1 MRGLTSDFN
10 EGDKDGEN
18 QRSMTN
24 GSHTM
29 KNLSRR
35 NFLKMS
41 ALTGGALLFNDLAGR
56 LSGLSPGIRT
66 AHAAEPIK
74 IGIIDPLSS
83 PYKTSSIHDVHG
95 ANVAVDFYNKRGGV
109 LGRQVVILEADDAS
123 NPETAVKAATKF
135 IKDDRIDFLMG
146 TFNADCA
153 LVVSDLAKKEN
164 KLFMVT
170 GAHLPELSGAACNS
184 HTFVFMPNAT
194 MMAQS
199 IVPHLVKAYG
209 TRWYMLTTGSLDGKA
224 MAQAMATAGQ
234 VHGVELVGEAL
245 MPFGSTDFTSA
256 LTAAKDKHPT
266 LIVLN
271 LYGWDLV
278 HALKGYTKLELAKDK
293 IGVGGMIAGEQIGR
307 PLGYAHNAGIW
318 GLIWDPKI
326 NTEGS
331 KRFIQGVIDKY
342 NHTPTSRCYLGYA
355 AMSQILEAVRRA
367 GTTDT
372 MAVIKA
378 LEGHEFD
385 GLKEGRS
392 YFRAWDHQHVQDV
405 LVGEAFGKEMGLG
418 HYKILATV
426 PGDAVAGTVEHNTC
440 KL

>member
-1 MRGLTSDFN
+1 MSDI
-10 EGDKDGEN
+10 
-18 QRSMTN
+18 
-24 GSHTM
+24 
-29 KNLSRR
+29 SRR
-35 NFLKMS
+35 RFLRLS
-41 ALTGGALLFNDLAGR
+41 AMAGGALMLGDLADRMLR
-56 LSGLSPGIRT
+56 LASFPSV
-66 AHAAEPIK
+66 ASAAEPIK

-83 PYKTSSIHDVHG
+83 PYKTSSVHDVHG

-170 GAHLPELSGAACNS
+170 GAHEPALTGAACNS
-184 HTFVFMPNAT
+184 HTFVFMPSAS
-194 MMAQS
+194 MMAQA
-199 IVPHLVKAYG
+199 VTPHLVKAYG
-209 TRWYMLTTGSLDGKA
+209 TRWYMITTGTLDGKA
-224 MAQAMATAGQ
+224 MAQAMLAAGQ
-234 VHGVELVGEAL
+234 AHGVELLGEAL
-245 MPFGSTDFTSA
+245 LPFGATDFTPA
-256 LTAAKDKHPT
+256 LTAARDRHPT
-266 LIVLN
+266 AIVMN

-278 HALKGYTKLELAKDK
+278 HALKAYSKMELAKEK
-293 IGVGGMIAGEQIGR
+293 IGVGGMLAGEQIGR
-307 PLGYAHNAGIW
+307 PLGYANNAGVW

-331 KRFIQGVIDKY
+331 RRFVQSVIEKY

-355 AMSQILEAVRRA
+355 ATLQILEAVRRA

-392 YFRAWDHQHVQDV
+392 YFRAWDHQHVQDI
-405 LVGEAFGKEMGLG
+405 LVGEAVGKELGLG

-440 KL
+440 QI